1 MYPYEI
7 FAGIDLYTIF
17 LGIAVVA
24 AIITL
29 RVCADRMG
37 IEARVQNLSSLTAV
51 AAVLVGYP
59 SAILFQAF
67 YNIKKNGGFVINA
80 DTGATF
86 YGGLIGGV
94 VCFVLIFFAVG
105 KFKFKDMSYTLKS
118 FFGVANI
125 AAASI
130 TVAHGFGRIGCLMAG
145 CCYGRETDAWY
156 GIYMQSIGKKVVP
169 VQAFEAIVLFAL
181 FGLFMWRIFK
191 GKKYNLPIYMVS
203 YGAWRFIV
211 EYFRDDHRG
220 STLVDFLSPSQ
231 LIAIIMII
239 CALEFAWAERRV
251 SLLGSEE
258 MSDGKT
264 Q

>member
-1 MYPYEI
+1 MWLCGVIAIKKRRGRMYPYEI

-17 LGIAVVA
+17 LGIAVFA

-94 VCFVLIFFAVG
+94 VCFVLIFFIVG
-105 KFKFKDMSYTLKS
+105 KIKFKDNTYTVQS

-145 CCYGRETDAWY
+145 CCHGRETDAWY
-156 GIYMQSIGKKVVP
+156 GIYMTAIGKKVVP
-169 VQAFEAIVLFAL
+169 IQLFEAIVLFLL
-181 FGLFMWRIFK
+181 FGIFMWRIFR
-191 GKKYNLPIYMVS
+191 GKRYNLPIYMAS

-220 STLVDFLSPSQ
+220 ST
-231 LIAIIMII
+231 
-239 CALEFAWAERRV
+239 RRRMPYIWEDYI
-251 SLLGSEE
+251 SCP
-258 MSDGKT
+258 
-264 Q
+264 